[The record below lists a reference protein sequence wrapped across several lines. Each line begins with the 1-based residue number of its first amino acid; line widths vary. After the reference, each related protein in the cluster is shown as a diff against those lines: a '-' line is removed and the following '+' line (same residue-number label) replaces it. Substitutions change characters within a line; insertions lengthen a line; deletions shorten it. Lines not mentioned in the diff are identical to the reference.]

1 MSGSGP
7 RDSHMSDTVASC
19 HELLLRLAGRMPDRQ
34 LWRFRDWLAA
44 GALDALART
53 LPLTMLRDRLA
64 ITDQESVLVKTALL
78 DAGADL
84 GLLNAL
90 AWVDEIGDVG
100 YTFTPESPEWMN
112 MGDSVAVVLGAVLGG
127 RPEVLDVRGSWR
139 RPRSGQGPATRVVL
153 VTATADHARL
163 TGELQRVLRA
173 LGSYE
178 PSVEVLPDGGE
189 LTPYHQ
195 AALAASE
202 PLLPGL
208 PTYRR
213 QLTGR

>member
-1 MSGSGP
+1 
-7 RDSHMSDTVASC
+7 MSDAVASC
-19 HELLLRLAGRMPDRQ
+19 HELLLRLAGRLPDRQ

-90 AWVDEIGDVG
+90 PWVDEIGDVG

-112 MGDSVAVVLGAVLGG
+112 MGDSIAVVLGAVLGG
-127 RPEVLDVRGSWR
+127 RSEVLDVRGTWR
-139 RPRSGQGPATRVVL
+139 RHRSGPDPATRVVL
-153 VTATADHARL
+153 VTATVDHARL

-189 LTPYHQ
+189 LTAYHR